1 MSFPYK
7 NPLTSAQLSG
17 TQSADRTS
25 TFGTNFSVLST
36 GGYME
41 VYNLNDLNLI
51 LTASTYPSNIQ
62 LSANTIP
69 INFTKGSNPLSSPDF
84 ITLNSDNIS
93 SGRRRLGMLVF
104 VQETNTVYQYNIPNY
119 ESLWAA
125 VSGQTPVTVTE
136 SNYSTIVRSNTTE
149 GTAFVNAW
157 TASTIENVN
166 GVSRNDARWK
176 IFYAG
181 GAQVSGATYFSA
193 TSTLELYN
201 VTGGTVP
208 VTGFTSGEISVS
220 ANTGL
225 GISEGTIL
233 YTTYNTLLSPT
244 LVMPTDVGG
253 IPSGT
258 TVSSLSGNTFV
269 SLFNDLLFP
278 TVLPTYTIPTISIGG
293 VSNTLA
299 EVGSTISLSLTAT
312 GVKNDAGRYTQL
324 RLLRDGNP
332 IFTDTTL
339 TSGFTTNIPS
349 QFGYTDPNN
358 PNISYTI
365 SPTPYS
371 EVYTL
376 PAPTGLNTT
385 TLTVY
390 KSDGNYFTG
399 LAKQNNKG
407 STDVR
412 ASQVR
417 SVNAPQSASTN
428 YDSTTFTYNNIYPF
442 FWGVS
447 TTQPTTS
454 SIASL
459 ISSGSANKI
468 LLSAAGTIII
478 PFAAVSKYLW
488 FATFDNYPD
497 KTKWYVD
504 ALNNGNIGGLTN
516 LFQSPVLQSVN
527 SPDGYWSGINFDI
540 YISNYQ
546 TTNTS
551 MQLRNL

>member
-1 MSFPYK
+1 MSFNYK
-7 NPLTSAQLSG
+7 NPLAGIIENQYIGVS
-17 TQSADRTS
+17 RES
-25 TFGTNFSVLST
+25 TEGNTFSVLNV

-41 VYNLNDLNLI
+41 VWTLGNLNY
-51 LTASTYPSNIQ
+51 STFGTTGNITN
-62 LSANTIP
+62 SGNTIP
-69 INFTKGSNPLSSPDF
+69 VAFYKRPNPAISDR
-84 ITLNSDNIS
+84 ITLNSDGTS
-93 SGRRRLGMLVF
+93 SGRRRIGMLVY
-104 VQETNTVYQYNIPNY
+104 VQENDTTYQYRIDNY
-119 ESLWAA
+119 NTLWDNA
-125 VSGQTPVTVTE
+125 VTDGCVTTGSTTYTISNRVGGVEKSGGQALI
-136 SNYSTIVRSNTTE
+136 S
-149 GTAFVNAW
+149 AW
-157 TASTIENVN
+157 TGSTIEGVN
-166 GVSRNDARWK
+166 GVTREDARWK
-176 IFYAG
+176 IFLG
-181 GAQVSGATYFSA
+181 S
-193 TSTLELYN
+193 
-201 VTGGTVP
+201 
-208 VTGFTSGEISVS
+208 ISVS

-225 GISEGTIL
+225 GIVSGETL

-244 LVMPTDVGG
+244 LEMPTAVGG

-258 TVSSLSGNTFV
+258 TVSSLIGDTFV
-269 SLFNDLLFP
+269 SLFDDLLFP

-312 GVKNDAGRYTQL
+312 GVKNDAGRFTEL

-332 IFTDTTL
+332 IFTDVTL
-339 TSGFTTNIPS
+339 TSGFTTDIPS

-385 TLTVY
+385 TSTLY
-390 KSDGNYFTG
+390 KADGNYFTG

-407 STDVR
+407 ATDVR

-454 SIASL
+454 GIAAL
-459 ISSGSANKI
+459 ISGGSSNKV

-478 PFAAVSKYLW
+478 PFAAVSQYLW
-488 FATFDNYPD
+488 FATFTNYPD

-504 ALNNGNIGGLTN
+504 ALNNGNIGGPTN
-516 LFQSPVLQSVN
+516 LFQSPVSQSVN
-527 SPDGYWSGINFDI
+527 SPNGYWSGINFDI
-540 YISNYQ
+540 YIGNYQ

-551 MQLRNL
+551 MQLRNS